1 MLIFQNTFGSND
13 FEMTVVNSTNASLGA
28 ASPSTFE
35 AGAFGFKQNTT
46 NLDFSQFRDDI
57 ASGLNMAFGAEY
69 RVDGFEI
76 IAGSENSYATYD
88 DNGVPTVGG
97 IGGATNAQ
105 EESLPGAAQVYG
117 GFTPNNAITRKRN
130 SIAGYADF
138 ELDAT
143 ENVLFAL
150 ATRYESFSDFGETFN
165 YKLATRV
172 KASDDIS
179 LRGAYS
185 TGFRAPS
192 LHQQFFSRSSTV
204 FDANGVAQEQGLF
217 TNDSRAAQLIGIDK
231 LTEETI
237 KKY

>member
-1 MLIFQNTFGSND
+1 
-13 FEMTVVNSTNASLGA
+13 
-28 ASPSTFE
+28 
-35 AGAFGFKQNTT
+35 
-46 NLDFSQFRDDI
+46 
-57 ASGLNMAFGAEY
+57 MAFGAEY

-231 LTEETI
+231 LTEETSKSI
-237 KKY
+237 SHGLTGKFSSFRLTIDAYQINIDDRIVLSGSFGDGGDG